1 MMKVTYICLT
11 MVLFLSN
18 SHFISFLLLKLNMK
32 VSTNLVNI
40 MAWSCGGIPGVP
52 LIQEVTALR
61 TTVESAIVPEGNVS
75 LLFSI
80 NCALWGVLYND
91 SLKKNVYIMQLH
103 YFIFF
108 KITLKRQK

>member
-1 MMKVTYICLT
+1 MIKVTYICLT
-11 MVLFLSN
+11 MVLFLRN

-91 SLKKNVYIMQLH
+91 SLKKKMFILCNYI
-103 YFIFF
+103 ISFF
-108 KITLKRQK
+108 LK

>member
-80 NCALWGVLYND
+80 NCALWGVLYSD
-91 SLKKNVYIMQLH
+91 SLKKSLIY
-103 YFIFF
+103 YA
-108 KITLKRQK
+108 ITLFHFFLK

>member
-11 MVLFLSN
+11 MVLFLRN

-80 NCALWGVLYND
+80 NCALWGVLYSD
-91 SLKKNVYIMQLH
+91 SLKKM
-103 YFIFF
+103 FILCNYVISFF
-108 KITLKRQK
+108 F